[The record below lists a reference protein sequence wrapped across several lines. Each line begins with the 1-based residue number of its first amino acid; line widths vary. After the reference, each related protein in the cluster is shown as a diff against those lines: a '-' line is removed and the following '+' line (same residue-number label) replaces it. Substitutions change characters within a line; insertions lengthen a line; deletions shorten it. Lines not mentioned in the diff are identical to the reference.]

1 MKHVRKLSIAAA
13 KRIER
18 TITINKTFNEPKPN
32 KSIDAT
38 QRIEHTN
45 KSIAAAQ
52 RIEHANKSIAAAI
65 NIDETHTNEHTTH
78 STNIHEHRMTSLCRQ
93 TEH

>member
-1 MKHVRKLSIAAA
+1 MKHSNIIDCRSKANRKQTESIAAA
-13 KRIER
+13 KRIES
-18 TITINKTFNEPKPN
+18 KPN
-32 KSIDAT
+32 ESIAAT
-38 QRIEHTN
+38 KRIEHTN
-45 KSIAAAQ
+45 KSISATQ
-52 RIEHANKSIAAAI
+52 RIEHAI